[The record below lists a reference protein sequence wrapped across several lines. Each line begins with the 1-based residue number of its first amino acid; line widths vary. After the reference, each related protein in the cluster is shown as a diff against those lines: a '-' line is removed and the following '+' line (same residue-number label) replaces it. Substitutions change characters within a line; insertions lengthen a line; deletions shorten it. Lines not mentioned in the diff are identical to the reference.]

1 MTTWTGT
8 LPVWTVEEVT
18 ALDLDTMTKA
28 IGGLT
33 DSWSTW
39 SPTTANLTLGSGTI
53 TARYRQSGK
62 TGDFFFSFLLGAGS
76 AMGTLPSFTLPFTPA
91 SHIAVTSLVV
101 GRGDLLDTGVAA
113 YFALGR
119 WTAGSAVEVV
129 YLGASGV
136 HTSVAAAAP
145 FAWGSG
151 DRLVINGAGIEIA

>member
-39 SPTTANLTLGSGTI
+39 SPTTANLTLGNGTI
-53 TARYRQSGK
+53 TARYRMSGK
-62 TGDFFFSFLLGAGS
+62 TGDFFFSFVLGSTS
-76 AMGTLPSFTLPFTPA
+76 AIGTLPSFTLPFTPHSSYA
-91 SHIAVTSLVV
+91 TFSLMGVGGLLDSGTAGYIAV
-101 GRGDLLDTGVAA
+101 
-113 YFALGR
+113 GR

-129 YLGASGV
+129 YGGASDI
-136 HTSVAAAAP
+136 HTSVTATAP
-145 FAWGSG
+145 FTWTTN
-151 DRLVINGAGIEIA
+151 DNFVIRGQAIEIA